1 MKQPME
7 GWTDRENV
15 YIPPVLGNGF
25 REKIII
31 REYIPPRE
39 KTEPAGMEEYAGD
52 APTVFVSDTDCGDD
66 RTVLVQDRRPGAAFI
81 RRLKTGETVRV
92 AKDEFVIGKQA
103 GADYVIRDNR
113 TVSRRH
119 ARVYFADGSYWLEDL
134 NSSNHVFVD
143 GRQIDAPV
151 KLSDGMRFRLSDDEN
166 FEFMEENG
174 GEPAEI

>member
-1 MKQPME
+1 MKQSME
-7 GWTDRENV
+7 GWTDRECIHTSCPGKRIQGEDHDQGI
-15 YIPPVLGNGF
+15 YSSAG
-25 REKIII
+25 
-31 REYIPPRE
+31 
-39 KTEPAGMEEYAGD
+39 KTEPAGTEEYAGD

-119 ARVYFADGSYWLEDL
+119 
-134 NSSNHVFVD
+134 
-143 GRQIDAPV
+143 RQCCPPYSQQEQKA
-151 KLSDGMRFRLSDDEN
+151 L
-166 FEFMEENG
+166 
-174 GEPAEI
+174 